1 MRKILTILMLLAL
14 TVPAWAGEK
23 TITISRNDVDW
34 ESANTVYNVT
44 KGGVELVMS
53 GGMNNPNFLLMKQ
66 HTTITVKSHNFNI
79 KRIVF
84 HCLDNYTNDNLDPFY
99 WGPTTLHI
107 QYSQTH
113 AETAGT
119 LTYNYGG
126 SSYDALWVST
136 KSSSPGNY
144 PNGLPAGYEL
154 MFENEGRPVRFA
166 SIDIV
171 VEQEVGDIYEL
182 VTSQSEVQAGQT
194 YILVGRQD
202 QTTTKGRA
210 LSVSETS
217 STPSNTSTRKSTPVE
232 LIDNGNRVKATGD
245 VQLIKLEATG
255 NSSRPYYLKVGS
267 NYLRRRSGITTTNTS
282 NTGSNIYAESSPSS
296 YEEYFRAS
304 ILISVNYYNALI
316 RFDHNSTETAAP
328 ENGVTRTFA
337 IRHNNSYNYFRDI
350 DYSSNNPITDSQRV
364 FLYKPAQQYKVTTE
378 VKPEASYGNISLS
391 DGILVDNGTN
401 WSQKMDT
408 IQFLVTAADGKKI
421 SNIDIQALENNQVVE
436 HISPLTTSQTING
449 TLYTFVMPG
458 HDVNIVATFE
468 DVEYHNINMV
478 VKPNSVCGNIFITEG
493 YVVQNDQVKS
503 YDGQTVVFNVTPNP
517 INPANESE
525 GYYELSSVTI
535 TDNVTGVETTL
546 VPDANGNYTFT
557 MPDNEV
563 TITANFRVKLMIS
576 TACDP
581 SYGGYFEQSTM
592 TCNGQ
597 STNFYNGAQYYAD
610 DVMTFMVK
618 TNYGY
623 RINKVIVTDAFG
635 METTLTPT
643 ETYGD
648 GNFYSFSMPNS
659 NVTITAYFYEAEDDL
674 YLIGQANGG
683 DWAPNVGQ
691 KFNYDVDNSRYYLKV
706 YFKGSGEYGG
716 DPNNAFSE
724 FNLTKKLANRPG
736 SEGGWDDI
744 ENDRLGYTSYTDGGE
759 PISNGEHKSL
769 ASGYDYK
776 ENKFKIPAGIY
787 TIYVNRAKT
796 DMWVQLEDVSLTFD
810 PAGGTA
816 DNPEVVSKGTT
827 VNIAGDIYSQIKAI
841 NPDEAD
847 ANFKYKYDRSI
858 NGTSYTGDATIVSA
872 GASTT
877 TTLDVVNDGET
888 VTQLDGYNYLGWI
901 VASNTGY
908 YKVISTP
915 LHWIEEFGEKDKTY
929 TVSDRLQGVYAQGGH
944 LWCKDLGDISIV
956 KTEPNTDQVDYL
968 AKTLKTTGH
977 IFADNMRIGNWDQ
990 SNWVELDFSGL
1001 GQQEGN
1007 AAATA
1012 LVNKYI
1018 KAGTITGVYSDDIN
1032 YTIKVSSTP
1041 EADGAASYVPNT
1053 YCTSN
1058 FIEENLKIGNN
1069 VGPTVNGT
1077 TYYFLNPKIQ
1087 EYAIITFAMW
1097 DKPNQIMVVPE
1108 SEPFNGAACISRWD
1122 LNGPGNQL
1130 EALDAAYEAS
1140 YEAPETYNNLYEFH
1154 IIVQRTNKSYGSP
1167 ISSGAKAGT
1176 DDQTASAVI
1185 RTQPLDLVA
1194 SSPLPTAITTIGTEA
1209 QVVGVEYVNIA
1220 GMRSSKP
1227 WQGINIVVTRY
1238 SDGTTT
1244 TTKVV
1249 K

>member
-1 MRKILTILMLLAL
+1 MKKLLTFLILLAL
-14 TVPAWAGEK
+14 AVPAWAGEK

-113 AETAGT
+113 AEAAGT

-154 MFENEGRPVRFA
+154 MFENEGKPVRFA

-194 YILVGRQD
+194 YILVGRQN
-202 QTTTKGRA
+202 QTTTIGRA
-210 LSVSETS
+210 LSVNETS
-217 STPSNTSTRKSTPVE
+217 STPSNTATRKSTPVE

-267 NYLRRRSGITTTNTS
+267 NYLRRRSGITTTSTS

-304 ILISVNYYNALI
+304 ILISANYYNALI
-316 RFDHNSTETAAP
+316 RFNHNSTETAAP

-337 IRHNNSYNYFRDI
+337 IRHNNSNNYFRDI

-408 IQFLVTAADGKKI
+408 VQFLVTAADGKKI
-421 SNIDIQALENNQVVE
+421 SNVDIQALENNQVVE
-436 HISPLTTSQTING
+436 HINPLTISQTING

-468 DVEYHNINMV
+468 DVVYHNINMV
-478 VKPNSVCGNIFITEG
+478 VKPRSVCGNIFITEG

-503 YDGQTVVFNVTPNP
+503 YDGQNVVFNVTPNP
-517 INPANESE
+517 INPANEAE
-525 GYYELSSVTI
+525 GYYELSYVTVTI
-535 TDNVTGVETTL
+535 NGVETTL
-546 VPDANGNYTFT
+546 APDANGNYSFT
-557 MPDNEV
+557 MPDE
-563 TITANFRVKLMIS
+563 
-576 TACDP
+576 
-581 SYGGYFEQSTM
+581 E
-592 TCNGQ
+592 
-597 STNFYNGAQYYAD
+597 
-610 DVMTFMVK
+610 
-618 TNYGY
+618 
-623 RINKVIVTDAFG
+623 
-635 METTLTPT
+635 
-643 ETYGD
+643 
-648 GNFYSFSMPNS
+648 
-659 NVTITAYFYEAEDDL
+659 VTITAYFYDNTKSPL
-674 YLIGQANGG
+674 WLLGTANGNETWHTYG
-683 DWAPNVGQ
+683 PR
-691 KFNYDVDNSRYYLKV
+691 FNYNDETDEYYIDV
-706 YFKGSGEYGG
+706 YFKGTGNYGSQEGEAFGRFSVTWKI
-716 DPNNAFSE
+716 DMNDNWSSINNQ
-724 FNLTKKLANRPG
+724 NLRGVP
-736 SEGGWDDI
+736 
-744 ENDRLGYTSYTDGGE
+744 GE
-759 PISNGEHKSL
+759 PDF
-769 ASGYDYK
+769 YVD
-776 ENKFKIPAGIY
+776 ENTTTANTIYLWYGSQYENNSFKIPAGIY
-787 TIYVNRAKT
+787 RIYVGTTASQNKGNLANN
-796 DMWVQLEDVSLTFD
+796 QLKVEKYNTTLTFN
-810 PAGGTA
+810 PAGGA
-816 DNPEVVSKGTT
+816 DAASAVEVPQHQLV
-827 VNIAGDIYSQIKAI
+827 ALQGDLYNKIKAI
-841 NPDEAD
+841 NPNEAD
-847 ANFKYKYDRSI
+847 ANFMYKATKTVDG
-858 NGTSYTGDATIVSA
+858 NATTETENATTATSNISV
-872 GASTT
+872 
-877 TTLDVVNDGET
+877 LDEVNEGET

-915 LHWIEEFGEKDKTY
+915 LHWIEENGEKDKTY
-929 TVSDRLQGVYAQGGH
+929 TVSDRLQGVYAQGSS

-956 KTEPNTDQVDYL
+956 KTTPNTDQVDYL
-968 AKTLKTTGH
+968 MN
-977 IFADNMRIGNWDQ
+977 DNHCKREGGWDQ
-990 SNWVELDFSGL
+990 SNWVELDFSGF
-1001 GQQEGN
+1001 GPEGIDM
-1007 AAATA
+1007 ASA

-1018 KAGTITGVYSDDIN
+1018 KEKTITGVYSDDVN
-1032 YTIKVSSTP
+1032 YTITLTTAP
-1041 EADGAASYVPNT
+1041 EADGDASYVPNT
-1053 YCTSN
+1053 YCTVN
-1058 FIEENLKIGNN
+1058 FLEGNLTLKAGDT
-1069 VGPTVNGT
+1069 GPAVTKDGT
-1077 TYYFLNPKIQ
+1077 TTYYYFLNPKIQ
-1087 EYAIITFAMW
+1087 EYAIITYAMW
-1097 DKPNQIMVVPE
+1097 DKPNQIMVIPNNT
-1108 SEPFNGAACISRWD
+1108 PFSGAACIGRWD
-1122 LNGPGNQL
+1122 LNEFDNQL
-1130 EALDAAYEAS
+1130 TALDAAYD
-1140 YEAPETYNNLYEFH
+1140 APETGDNQYEFH
-1154 IIVQRTNKSYGSP
+1154 IIVQRTGKSYGTP
-1167 ISSGAKAGT
+1167 INSSKAAPSLKPN
-1176 DDQTASAVI
+1176 QTASDVI
-1185 RTQPLDLVA
+1185 RTQPLDLQA
-1194 SSPLPTAITTIGTEA
+1194 SSPLPTAINGVISNA
-1209 QVVGVEYVNIA
+1209 QPVSVEYVNIA

-1227 WQGINIVVTRY
+1227 WQGVNIIVTRY
-1238 SDGTTT
+1238 SNGTTT
-1244 TTKVV
+1244 TTKMV